1 MAGLVPLVQLDG
13 ILVTAGAGKV
23 VALDVRDGDV
33 VWQDAADGVGSRPI
47 GVSDGDVVVL
57 PQGAGP
63 DLSLVARD
71 VRTGIERWQVPLDA
85 PGSGNLTL
93 FPTEAG
99 VLVLAAP
106 GVSLFAP

>member
-1 MAGLVPLVQLDG
+1 
-13 ILVTAGAGKV
+13 
-23 VALDVRDGDV
+23 VAPGRD
-33 VWQDAADGVGSRPI
+33 RR
-47 GVSDGDVVVL
+47 L
-57 PQGAGP
+57 GAGP